1 MKEQIVTNERRS
13 KMSQL
18 AESKGIILSS
28 RNYKEKDKL
37 VKIFT
42 ESAGKMMFYV
52 KGIHRKNQSLTPA
65 LLPFTEAVYI
75 GTFKSEGLSFITS
88 VKEIHSFRKIQEDI
102 FLSGYGTYLL
112 NLVDAAIEDHQYD
125 PHLFQF
131 THLALLRMDQGDDAE
146 IITNIF
152 EVQLLQRFGIAPIWT
167 HCVVC
172 GKTQGKFD
180 YSSKYSGVLCEEH
193 WPMDHRR
200 YHADPRA
207 VYFVRMFSAISYDK
221 ITGIDLKDETK
232 AEIRKLIDQLYDE
245 YVGIHL
251 KSKKFID
258 QMKSW
263 EHVLKRP
270 MTGENTSPENEKN
283 E

>member
-1 MKEQIVTNERRS
+1 
-13 KMSQL
+13 MSQL
-18 AESKGIILSS
+18 TESKGLILSS

-52 KGIHRKNQSLTPA
+52 KGIHRRNQPLVPA

-75 GTFKSEGLSFITS
+75 GTFNEEGLSFLTS
-88 VKEIHSFRKIQEDI
+88 AKEIKPFRNIQEDI

-112 NLVDAAIEDHQYD
+112 NLTDAAIEDRQYD
-125 PHLFQF
+125 PHLFSFLEQ
-131 THLALLRMDQGDDAE
+131 ALVRMDEGYDAE

-152 EVQLLQRFGIAPIWT
+152 EIQLMRRFGSAPIWT

-172 GKTQGKFD
+172 GKTEGKFD
-180 YSSKYSGVLCEEH
+180 FSSKYNGVICENH
-193 WPMDHRR
+193 WAMDPHR
-200 YHADPRA
+200 YHASPRA
-207 VYFVRMFSAISYDK
+207 VHFARLFSAIAYDK
-221 ITGIDLKDETK
+221 ISGIHLKEETK
-232 AEIRKLIDQLYDE
+232 QEIRQLIDQLYE
-245 YVGIHL
+245 EFVGIHL

-263 EHVLKRP
+263 EHVLK
-270 MTGENTSPENEKN
+270 EEKPEE

>member
-1 MKEQIVTNERRS
+1 
-13 KMSQL
+13 MSQL
-18 AESKGIILSS
+18 AESKGLILSS

-42 ESAGKMMFYV
+42 ESSGKMMFYI
-52 KGIHRKNQSLTPA
+52 KGIHRQNQPLAPA

-75 GTFKSEGLSFITS
+75 GNFRSEGLSFLSS
-88 VKEIHSFRKIQEDI
+88 VKDVHAFRNIQEDI

-131 THLALLRMDQGDDAE
+131 TQQALQRMDQGDDAE
-146 IITNIF
+146 SITNIF
-152 EVQLLQRFGIAPIWT
+152 EVQILQRFGIAPIWT

-172 GKTQGKFD
+172 GETKGKFD
-180 YSSKYSGVLCEEH
+180 YSSKSGGVICEKH
-193 WPMDHRR
+193 WPMDEHR

-221 ITGIDLKDETK
+221 ISGIHLKEETK
-232 AEIRKLIDQLYDE
+232 QAIRDLIDQLYDE

-263 EHVLKRP
+263 AHVLKTP
-270 MTGENTSPENEKN
+270 EKN
-283 E
+283 MPEKEIPEKEE

>member
-1 MKEQIVTNERRS
+1 
-13 KMSQL
+13 MSQL

-42 ESAGKMMFYV
+42 ESSGKMMFYI
-52 KGIHRKNQSLTPA
+52 KGIHRQNQPLAPA
-65 LLPFTEAVYI
+65 LLPFTEAIYI
-75 GTFKSEGLSFITS
+75 GQFKNEGLSFLNS
-88 VKEIHSFRKIQEDI
+88 VKEVHAFRKIQEDI

-112 NLVDAAIEDHQYD
+112 NLVDAAIEDRQYD

-131 THLALLRMDQGDDAE
+131 TQQALQRMDQGDDPE

-152 EVQLLQRFGIAPIWT
+152 EIQILQRFGISPIWT
-167 HCVVC
+167 HCGVC
-172 GKTQGKFD
+172 GETQGKFD
-180 YSSKYSGVLCEEH
+180 YSSKYGGILCEQH
-193 WPMDHRR
+193 WHLDHHR

-207 VYFVRMFSAISYDK
+207 VYFVRMFSAISYDR
-221 ITGIDLKDETK
+221 ISGINVKEETK
-232 AEIRKLIDQLYDE
+232 QAIRQLIDQLYEE

-263 EHVLKRP
+263 EHVLKKTEIP
-270 MTGENTSPENEKN
+270 EKSSNEESTEN
-283 E
+283 